1 MQRTTLEI
9 NSYRPRLV
17 DDQPYQLL
25 DDSQGF
31 RHKFRHSYG
40 FELDWDRLHLIARKL
55 EKTATVFHIQPEA
68 FMERLEVMRI
78 GIMLPLMPL
87 LLGVTLSNLL
97 IVSPIGLRLLWSI
110 LSFLRV

>member
-9 NSYRPRLV
+9 NGYRPRLI

-55 EKTATVFHIQPEA
+55 EKTATVFHIQTEA
-68 FMERLEVMRI
+68 FMEKLEVLES
-78 GIMLPLMPL
+78 G
-87 LLGVTLSNLL
+87 
-97 IVSPIGLRLLWSI
+97 
-110 LSFLRV
+110 